1 VPVLGWAESWP
12 QRIWAIEN
20 ANGLGW
26 LLSRQLLEAGEQV
39 RDASSGDLS
48 DISVET
54 ELVEHRVVFVEGDR
68 GVRPLVG
75 IDPDHDRHEGS
86 FHQ

>member
-1 VPVLGWAESWP
+1 V
-12 QRIWAIEN
+12 
-20 ANGLGW
+20 
-26 LLSRQLLEAGEQV
+26 GEQPAEPV
-39 RDASSGDLS
+39 GVLDGPDALRPTVGPPEQPGDLTGV
-48 DISVET
+48 SVET

>member
-1 VPVLGWAESWP
+1 VLA
-12 QRIWAIEN
+12 
-20 ANGLGW
+20 GLE
-26 LLSRQLLEAGEQV
+26 QLAGEQPAEPV
-39 RDASSGDLS
+39 GVLDGPDPLRPTLGPPEQPGDLP

-75 IDPDHDRHEGS
+75 FDPDHDRHEGS